1 MKKQNNKIKTEIV
14 PEIFSKNVAGS
25 YEILKHKTVGI
36 AGCGGLGSNIAVS
49 LTRAGVGNIILVDY
63 DIIEPSNLNRQYYF
77 QKDIGELKAL
87 ALANILKE
95 INPQVNLEVYIQELK
110 PKDVSKIFKNVDLLL
125 EAFDKAES
133 KKWLIDTW
141 CQKFPDRPI
150 ICGSGMSGIG
160 KTDLLKV
167 NSAGNLIVCGDQ
179 KSVLKEG
186 LSAPRVAIVANMQ
199 ANEALDWLVNKPK

>member
-1 MKKQNNKIKTEIV
+1 MKKQNNKKKKENV
-14 PEIFSKNVAGS
+14 PEIFSKNVEGS
-25 YEILKHKTVGI
+25 YAILKNKTVGI
-36 AGCGGLGSNIAVS
+36 AGCGGLGSNIAVA
-49 LTRAGVGNIILVDY
+49 LTRSGVGNLILVDY

-95 INPQVNLEVYIQELK
+95 INPDVNLEVHIQELK
-110 PKDVSKIFKNVDLLL
+110 PKDVSKIFKNVDILM

-141 CQKFPDRPI
+141 CQKFPDKPI

-160 KTDLLKV
+160 KTDMLKV
-167 NSAGNLIVCGDQ
+167 NTSGNLIVCGDQ
-179 KSVLKEG
+179 FSTLKDG
-186 LSAPRVAIVANMQ
+186 LSAARVAIVANMQ
-199 ANEALDWLVNKPK
+199 ANEAVNLLINK